1 MGMWR
6 IGVAALAVMV
16 AGCSSVNTS
25 GPKPEEMRRALLAML
40 DEQPDISIPEFRNSL
55 EHEKPIVQDGI
66 VYIGSWNCDPEL
78 QSFVALFSAPQLTMY
93 EISGSFQQDN
103 RGIWRAV
110 PRRVL
115 RTEKHEIGEFWRPHE
130 VDSWS
135 R

>member
-6 IGVAALAVMV
+6 IGVAALAVMA
-16 AGCSSVNTS
+16 AGCSSVTY
-25 GPKPEEMRRALLAML
+25 GPQPEEMRKALLAML
-40 DEQPDISIPEFRNSL
+40 DEQPEISIPEFRNSL
-55 EHEKPIVQDGI
+55 EHEKPVVQDGI
-66 VYIGSWNCDPEL
+66 VYIGSWNCDPKLE
-78 QSFVALFSAPQLTMY
+78 SFVALFSAPQLTMY